1 MNTFRHFDR
10 VIIRG
15 IISEG
20 YLGITMEIN
29 EVECLI
35 RMNQF
40 MNFGRKQRFSLL
52 LRFEITRYSF
62 GLNAR
67 KSLF

>member
-1 MNTFRHFDR
+1 MNTFRYFDR

-15 IISEG
+15 IISEE
-20 YLGITMEIN
+20 YLGIAIEIN

-62 GLNAR
+62 SLNAR